1 MSSARETAERIAHEY
16 SGCWGGTGVN
26 PHTIDCGNL
35 RDAITAAILA
45 EREECAKVADGYLGA
60 DVIAAAIR
68 ARQP

>member
-45 EREECAKVADGYLGA
+45 ERDRVLEALNSMKGD
-60 DVIAAAIR
+60 
-68 ARQP
+68 